1 MDCSDII
8 SLIVVELATDLAKH
22 QGFPSEPARCINL
35 EVDCAADG
43 KARNP
48 DVDEQDGDAVP
59 LALLSSAV
67 ECKRFAVDE
76 GKELPDAFA
85 VTVSSGHCARVSS
98 PHIAEVLRLASVSSS
113 GTLQTK

>member
-43 KARNP
+43 KVRNLTATSRMQMLSRWSLCHRRLKASDSQLTKARNCP
-48 DVDEQDGDAVP
+48 M
-59 LALLSSAV
+59 LS
-67 ECKRFAVDE
+67 
-76 GKELPDAFA
+76 P
-85 VTVSSGHCARVSS
+85 
-98 PHIAEVLRLASVSSS
+98 
-113 GTLQTK
+113 